1 MIVGY
6 TDRVL
11 RIFRWVNT
19 NHPASSAINSN
30 SFSNINNKSSSGTLN
45 SSNYNYTIQDSG
57 KFILEQTWELPDQVS
72 FFFKFKNYLY
82 IFLFKAQFNS
92 HFKRFI

>member
-11 RIFRWVNT
+11 RVFRWVNT
-19 NHPASSAINSN
+19 NNPASSAINSN

-45 SSNYNYTIQDSG
+45 SSNYNYSIQDNG
-57 KFILEQTWELPDQVS
+57 KFILEQTWELPDQV
-72 FFFKFKNYLY
+72 F
-82 IFLFKAQFNS
+82 FLF
-92 HFKRFI
+92 